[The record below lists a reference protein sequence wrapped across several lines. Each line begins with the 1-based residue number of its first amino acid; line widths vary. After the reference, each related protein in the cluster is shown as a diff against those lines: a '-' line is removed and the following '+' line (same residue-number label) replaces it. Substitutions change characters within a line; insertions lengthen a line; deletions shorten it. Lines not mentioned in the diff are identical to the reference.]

1 MQLIVLKRYTQR
13 AGVMIVIS
21 LLLASVCYG
30 INTKVETTDT
40 TNSSNK
46 PTISE
51 DSAKMDSDKPEKT
64 ATSSGFFPVKQ
75 LHGVIREERLKTL
88 LEIDKERKATLAYM
102 TQERR
107 AVVEELKT
115 ELIRITELLVS
126 ERKATVVAL
135 EATVNQIVENA
146 ILKSERLID
155 HFFVR
160 VLQLAMIIIL
170 VFSILGFIVFRIIAK
185 RKSQS

>member
-1 MQLIVLKRYTQR
+1 MVAYTQR
-13 AGVMIVIS
+13 AGVMIVVIS

-30 INTKVETTDT
+30 IDTKVDT
-40 TNSSNK
+40 TTTTSSSK
-46 PTISE
+46 TPTISE
-51 DSAKMDSDKPEKT
+51 DSAQKDSSSEPEKT
-64 ATSSGFFPVKQ
+64 STSSGFFPVGQ
-75 LHGVIREERLKTL
+75 LHEVIRKERYEALM
-88 LEIDKERKATLAYM
+88 EIDKELKATLVYL

-115 ELIRITELLVS
+115 ELNRIAELLKS
-126 ERKATVVAL
+126 ERRATMVEM
-135 EATVNQIVENA
+135 EAIGNRIAENV

-160 VLQLAMIIIL
+160 VLQLAMIIIA
-170 VFSILGFIVFRIIAK
+170 FIILGFIIFLIIAK